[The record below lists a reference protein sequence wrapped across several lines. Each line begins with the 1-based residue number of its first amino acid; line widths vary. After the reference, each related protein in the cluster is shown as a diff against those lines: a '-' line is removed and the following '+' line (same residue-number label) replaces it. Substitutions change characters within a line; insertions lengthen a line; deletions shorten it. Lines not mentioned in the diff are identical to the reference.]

1 MRKLFIILFLLIFLL
16 IPATPIQSATM
27 VSGRPCPG
35 GVTASCTTPTGD
47 ELTESFGDS
56 SSLCWTDGSSVCNN
70 TWTHGGGTLSIEDSP
85 GTPPSNTACAKSLKF
100 DSTSAVTRATIAVPG
115 GAIAGDEAVT
125 INFSVYIDSSTID
138 AWDSTGL
145 VALNNFSEGILH
157 VDAIA
162 IVRLLR
168 NTGTEGV
175 ATHLRATG
183 GATSCMLAIS
193 EDTWYDVTLTIPASD
208 AGDQSTM
215 AIAGGSSCNFTKDT
229 DASGYIH
236 VGASDTG
243 IVGYIG
249 NIRVTTP

>member
-1 MRKLFIILFLLIFLL
+1 MRKLFIILFLLILAL
-16 IPATPIQSATM
+16 PVQSATM

-35 GVTASCTTPTGD
+35 GATVASCTTPTGD

-56 SSLCWTDGSSVCNN
+56 STSCWTDGSSVCNN
-70 TWTHGGGTLSIEDSP
+70 TWTKNGTLSIEDSP
-85 GTPPSNTACAKSLKF
+85 GSPPSNTACAKSLKF
-100 DSTSAVTRATIAVPG
+100 DTTSAEAKATIAVPG
-115 GAIAGDEAVT
+115 GAIAADEAVT
-125 INFSVYIDSSTID
+125 LNFSVYIDSSTI
-138 AWDSTGL
+138 TGFGSL
-145 VALNNFSEGILH
+145 EIVGLNNTSN
-157 VDAIA
+157 AISSSTA
-162 IVRLLR
+162 IVTFKLR
-168 NTGTEGV
+168 RSASGDGV
-175 ATHLRATG
+175 ATHFRVS
-183 GATSCMLAIS
+183 GADYCDLAIS

-236 VGASDTG
+236 VGAIATG

>member
-1 MRKLFIILFLLIFLL
+1 MRKLLIILFLLILAL
-16 IPATPIQSATM
+16 PIQSATM

-35 GVTASCTTPTGD
+35 GATVASCTTPTGD

-56 SSLCWTDGSSVCNN
+56 STSCWTDGSSVCNN

-125 INFSVYIDSSTID
+125 INFSVYIDSSSIT
-138 AWDSTGL
+138 AWNSLSIVSLNSLTTLSSTEEIAAVKL
-145 VALNNFSEGILH
+145 YRSSASAGI
-157 VDAIA
+157 V
-162 IVRLLR
+162 
-168 NTGTEGV
+168 
-175 ATHLRATG
+175 THLRALG
-183 GATSCMLAIS
+183 VDNCDLAIS

-215 AIAGGSSCNFTKDT
+215 SIAGGSSCAFTKDT

-236 VGASDTG
+236 VGASSTG

-249 NIRVTTP
+249 HIRVTTP